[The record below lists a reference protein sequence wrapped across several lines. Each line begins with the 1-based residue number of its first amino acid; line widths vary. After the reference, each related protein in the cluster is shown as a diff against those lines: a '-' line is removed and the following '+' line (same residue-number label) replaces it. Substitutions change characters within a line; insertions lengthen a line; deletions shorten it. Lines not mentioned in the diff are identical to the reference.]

1 MKIDIQTLS
10 ARDQYKVISSI
21 VVPRPIALVSTMSP
35 AGAHNAAP
43 FSLFNIFGEAPP
55 VVIIGL
61 QDHWDRRVKD
71 TTVNV
76 LETGEFVVNLVDEDL
91 AEAMNVC
98 ATDFPEGINE
108 VEMAGLTLAPCERI
122 RPHRI
127 VEAPASFECR
137 RIAVIQVAPQRKVTI
152 GEVLMVHVRDGLMN
166 PDNLHIDIE
175 AYKPV
180 GRLFGSLYTLT
191 RDRFEMP
198 MKSYE
203 EWLKENPGKL
213 PATAEAEPE
222 KQS

>member
-1 MKIDIQTLS
+1 MKIDIQSLS

-98 ATDFPEGINE
+98 ATDFPEGISE
-108 VEMAGLTLAPCERI
+108 VEMAGLTLLPSDRI
-122 RPHRI
+122 KPHRI
-127 VEAPASFECR
+127 AEAPASFECR
-137 RIAVIQVAPQRKVTI
+137 RIAVIQVAPQRKITV
-152 GEVLMVHVRDGLMN
+152 GEVVMVHVRDGLMD
-166 PDNLHIDIE
+166 PDNHYIDIE

-180 GRLFGSLYTLT
+180 GRLFGSLYTRT
-191 RDRFEMP
+191 RDHFEMK
-198 MKSYE
+198 MLNFE
-203 EWLKENPGKL
+203 EWCKQNPEAAEKL
-213 PATAEAEPE
+213 PKA
-222 KQS
+222 KD